1 MARLLAGLAAA
12 EKIQYKDQPGGLEA
26 PGSGPRSSDKARRPK
41 KRTSGR
47 RPSAQANSVDSPR
60 AGTSISAAQWASRSR
75 DEDGITLDALGL
87 SVQDTR
93 AAADGE
99 GVADEAEALT
109 LEALGLSLSDT
120 TAIAEPESGGLGL
133 ESVAE
138 RMSRILEVFGQG
150 ESAVRASAD
159 FVLISQPVEPSGDST
174 AAPSAITS
182 PKHGQI
188 GMEDTETQ

>member
-1 MARLLAGLAAA
+1 MAEEHQKQKELDAEAAAQEAAAAAEKDTTRIDPMVLNLARQLAASESPRITPAKDPTEYIDTGDEIIAAQNIAEGVGLGSGLTQSEMARLLAGLAAA

-99 GVADEAEALT
+99 GV
-109 LEALGLSLSDT
+109 
-120 TAIAEPESGGLGL
+120 
-133 ESVAE
+133 
-138 RMSRILEVFGQG
+138 
-150 ESAVRASAD
+150 
-159 FVLISQPVEPSGDST
+159 
-174 AAPSAITS
+174 
-182 PKHGQI
+182 
-188 GMEDTETQ
+188 